1 MECQLDRMCCSEF
14 IFSEL
19 VARETC
25 LWKRVMPQ
33 ADRCRPQLML
43 DASISG
49 CPPQL
54 ARELK
59 EQSVQ

>member
-1 MECQLDRMCCSEF
+1 MECQLDRTCCSEF

-25 LWKRVMPQ
+25 LWERVMPQ

-49 CPPQL
+49 CPAT
-54 ARELK
+54 ARTRVEGAI
-59 EQSVQ
+59 VQ